1 MSTFTPPKQIA
12 CTYCGHIT
20 DYDAEHCG
28 GCSAP
33 LDVAR
38 EEMQRLHAERVRRE
52 APPVVEAPTPTEN
65 VRQASDQDLRD
76 FAEQAKDAF
85 PQAKNVETAVN
96 EARTMLPRVLGIF
109 GISLVLGLIAGA
121 VLGRWG
127 IFVILIG
134 AILGAALLQMKSM
147 NLFGRVIALAP
158 RLLGALMGAATSG
171 VAWFIAALIARLWR
185 TL

>member
-12 CTYCGHIT
+12 CTYCGHIS
-20 DYDAEHCG
+20 DYDSAHCA

-52 APPVVEAPTPTEN
+52 TQVIEEPPKVEG
-65 VRQASDQDLRD
+65 VRSANDQDLRD
-76 FAEQAKDAF
+76 LAEQAKDAF
-85 PQAKNVETAVN
+85 PQVQHVETAVS
-96 EARTMLPRVLGIF
+96 EAKTMLPRILGIF

-121 VLGRWG
+121 LLGRWG

-147 NLFGRVIALAP
+147 RLFGRVVALAP

-185 TL
+185 VL